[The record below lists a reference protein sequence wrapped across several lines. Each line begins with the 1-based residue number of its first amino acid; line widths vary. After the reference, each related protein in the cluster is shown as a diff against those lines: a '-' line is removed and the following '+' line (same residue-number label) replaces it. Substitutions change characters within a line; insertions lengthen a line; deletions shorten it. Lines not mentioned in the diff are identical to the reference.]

1 MTGDGI
7 RIAIL
12 AQCLL
17 AATCAAAGP
26 RPEDGIPGDVRRHGA
41 VCDGRADDTQ
51 ALIRAGQSAL
61 EVFIA
66 PNLTCRVTGPLASA
80 IRPGQRWYGGGT
92 ITTDDG
98 FNFTVFSVAG
108 KADVTFDGLTGRSGR
123 LGAK

>member
-1 MTGDGI
+1 M
-7 RIAIL
+7 AVL

-17 AATCAAAGP
+17 VTAACASG
-26 RPEDGIPGDVRRHGA
+26 RPPPGDGIAGDVRRYGA

-51 ALIRAGQSAL
+51 ALIRAGQSAR

-66 PNLTCRVTGPLASA
+66 PSLTCRVTGPLASG
-80 IRPGQRWYGGGT
+80 IRPQQRWYGGGT

-98 FNFTVFSVAG
+98 FNFADFSVAG
-108 KADVTFDGLTGRSGR
+108 KADVTFDGLTGRPGR